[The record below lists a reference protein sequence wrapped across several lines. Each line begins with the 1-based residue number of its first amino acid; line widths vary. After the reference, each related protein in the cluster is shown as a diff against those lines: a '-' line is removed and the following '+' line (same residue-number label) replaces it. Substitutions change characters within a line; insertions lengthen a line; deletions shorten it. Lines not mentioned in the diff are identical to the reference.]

1 VNSFIY
7 KYHHIYGSPV
17 INQSAHAVRAAVVS
31 KDGRSVRIGVD
42 SLRQWYVHEIRMS
55 GVRSAE
61 GGAPLLHDV
70 GYYTVNQIPGG
81 KALAANPTQV
91 RAATT
96 NVAAGTAPTRVPES
110 NPAAPPSAP
119 RSGADGASTV
129 ASPGALAKHTTSM
142 PADWN
147 GAVDQTVSVEGVEG
161 LKFNLPAFDVK
172 PGAHVKLDF
181 ANTSDM
187 LHNLVVV
194 KPGTATKVGEQAMR
208 LGLDG
213 AKLDYV
219 PRTDEVLYHTA
230 LLEPQKSEAIYFV
243 APTTPGEYPY
253 VCTFPGHYV
262 TMQGT
267 MRVGR

>member
-1 VNSFIY
+1 
-7 KYHHIYGSPV
+7 
-17 INQSAHAVRAAVVS
+17 
-31 KDGRSVRIGVD
+31 
-42 SLRQWYVHEIRMS
+42 
-55 GVRSAE
+55 
-61 GGAPLLHDV
+61 
-70 GYYTVNQIPGG
+70 
-81 KALAANPTQV
+81 
-91 RAATT
+91 
-96 NVAAGTAPTRVPES
+96 
-110 NPAAPPSAP
+110 
-119 RSGADGASTV
+119 
-129 ASPGALAKHTTSM
+129 M
-142 PADWN
+142 PAEW
-147 GAVDQTVSVEGVEG
+147 GGTVDQTVSVQGVEG
-161 LKFNLPAFDVK
+161 LKFSLPAFDVK
-172 PGAHVKLDF
+172 PGARVKLDF

-208 LGLDG
+208 LGLEG

-219 PRTDEVLYHTA
+219 PRTEDVLYHTA

>member
-1 VNSFIY
+1 
-7 KYHHIYGSPV
+7 
-17 INQSAHAVRAAVVS
+17 
-31 KDGRSVRIGVD
+31 VRIAVD

-55 GVRSAE
+55 GVRAAD
-61 GGAPLLHDV
+61 GGTPLLHDV

-81 KALAANPTQV
+81 KTVAVNAAPA
-91 RAATT
+91 RAATS
-96 NVAAGTAPTRVPES
+96 NVAAGSAPTRVPES

-119 RSGADGASTV
+119 RSGTTGATNG
-129 ASPGALAKHTTSM
+129 AAGGDALAKHVTSM

-147 GAVDQTVSVEGVEG
+147 GTVDQTVSVQGVEG
-161 LKFNLPAFDVK
+161 LKFSLPSFDVK
-172 PGAHVKLDF
+172 PGARVKLDF

-194 KPGTATKVGEQAMR
+194 KPGTGAKVGEAALR

-213 AKLDYV
+213 QKLDYV
-219 PRTDEVLYHTA
+219 PKSDDVLFNTS
-230 LLEPQKSEAIYFV
+230 LLEPRKVESIYFV
-243 APTTPGEYPY
+243 APTTPGEYQY

-267 MRVGR
+267 MRVIR

>member
-1 VNSFIY
+1 
-7 KYHHIYGSPV
+7 
-17 INQSAHAVRAAVVS
+17 VRAS
-31 KDGRSVRIGVD
+31 
-42 SLRQWYVHEIRMS
+42 
-55 GVRSAE
+55 
-61 GGAPLLHDV
+61 
-70 GYYTVNQIPGG
+70 
-81 KALAANPTQV
+81 
-91 RAATT
+91 TT
-96 NVAAGTAPTRVPES
+96 NTAAGTAPARGPAS
-110 NPAAPPSAP
+110 NPSAPPSAP
-119 RSGADGASTV
+119 RSGTTGATNGA
-129 ASPGALAKHTTSM
+129 ASGDAPAKHVTSM

-147 GAVDQTVSVEGVEG
+147 GAVDQTVSVQGIEG
-161 LKFNLPAFDVK
+161 LKFSLPAFDVK
-172 PGAHVKLDF
+172 PGARVKLDF

-219 PRTDEVLYHTA
+219 PRSDDVLYHTA

-243 APTTPGEYPY
+243 APTTAGEYTY